1 MPLSLHRLPTKDA
14 ASIIRGGEPIENGLV
29 EFLNACG
36 MFVELMRYITTKAV
50 LVVEK
55 AVNGDDWDCVIFLFV
70 RGCAFL
76 DARSA
81 CMR

>member
-1 MPLSLHRLPTKDA
+1 
-14 ASIIRGGEPIENGLV
+14 
-29 EFLNACG
+29 